1 MFSCEDFRL
10 LGENLQ
16 AQILWLDGVFL
27 MARKSEKTNIELF
40 SLYNFYA
47 EVFFE
52 GDEPLF
58 IKVFNDVV
66 CLDVY
71 LKMVNINSVYECI
84 NKSQQP

>member
-10 LGENLQ
+10 LDENFQ

-27 MARKSEKTNIELF
+27 MTRKTERTNIQLF
-40 SLYNFYA
+40 SLYNFYV

-58 IKVFNDVV
+58 IKAFKDVDS
-66 CLDVY
+66 LGTY
-71 LKMVNINSVYECI
+71 LKMINIDPVYESI
-84 NKSQQP
+84 NRNQ

>member
-1 MFSCEDFRL
+1 MLD
-10 LGENLQ
+10 ENLQ

-66 CLDVY
+66 YLDVY
-71 LKMVNINSVYECI
+71 LKMIDINSVCKGI
-84 NKSQQP
+84 NKNQ